1 MFTRALDPVIPII
14 AVDLDVEVSTAA
26 LLSTAFTLPYALAQ
40 PILGPVADMIG
51 KTRIMTVSLFVVST
65 AAILSALA
73 TSFGVVLVLRVI
85 AGLVAGGVFPMA
97 LAIAGDLVPVQQRQV
112 AIARLLLAGML
123 GNMLGAS
130 VSGVLGDLV
139 GWRGVFACTGAFG
152 LLAAGG
158 AFIALRGVTTST
170 AQPFDLRAIPRS
182 WLKVVSNPLAKFCYG
197 AVFLEG
203 IFVFGLFPYVALLL
217 FAEGETR
224 TSIAGLVVAGFAAGG
239 AIYALTASVL
249 VANVTS
255 RNLVLTGSVLAT
267 GAMIVFALFAVW
279 PVQFGAFMVI
289 GFGLYLLHGFI
300 QVQVTELVPTMR
312 GAAMSLHSSSYFMG
326 QAAGPIVYGFA
337 FAQVGSTTSI
347 IGGAFVIL
355 AVGITCAIYLAPRPG
370 TP

>member
-1 MFTRALDPVIPII
+1 MFTRALDPVIPRI

-40 PILGPVADMIG
+40 PILGPIADMIG
-51 KTRIMTVSLFVVST
+51 KTRIMTMSLFVVSV
-65 AAILSALA
+65 AAILSSMA
-73 TSFGVVLVLRVI
+73 TAFGVVLVLRVM

-97 LAIAGDLVPVQQRQV
+97 LAIAGDLVPVNQRQV

-152 LLAAGG
+152 LMAAGG
-158 AFIALRGVTTST
+158 AFFALRGVTTSA

-182 WLKVVSNPLAKFCYG
+182 WRKVLANPLAKFCYG
-197 AVFLEG
+197 SVFLEG

-249 VANVTS
+249 VANISS
-255 RNLVLTGSVLAT
+255 RSLVVAGGILSA
-267 GAMIVFALFAVW
+267 GAMIVFALFVEW

-326 QAAGPIVYGFA
+326 QAAGPVVYGFA
-337 FAQVGSTTSI
+337 FAQLGTTISI

-355 AVGITCAIYLAPRPG
+355 AVAITCAIFLAARPSA
-370 TP
+370 P

>member
-1 MFTRALDPVIPII
+1 
-14 AVDLDVEVSTAA
+14 
-26 LLSTAFTLPYALAQ
+26 LSTAFTLPYALAQ
-40 PILGPVADMIG
+40 PILGPIADMIG

-65 AAILSALA
+65 AAVLSSFA
-73 TSFGVVLVLRVI
+73 TAFGVVLVLRVM

-97 LAIAGDLVPVQQRQV
+97 LAIAGDLVPVNQRQV

-139 GWRGVFACTGAFG
+139 GWRGVFACTGTFG

-158 AFIALRGVTTST
+158 AVFALRNVTTST

-182 WLKVVSNPLAKFCYG
+182 WLKVMSNPLAKFCYG
-197 AVFLEG
+197 SVFLEG

-217 FAEGETR
+217 LAEGETR

-239 AIYALTASVL
+239 AVYALTASVL
-249 VANVTS
+249 VANATS
-255 RNLVLTGSVLAT
+255 RNLVLSGGVLAA
-267 GAMIVFALFAVW
+267 GGMIVFALFAIW
-279 PVQFGAFMVI
+279 PVQLGAFMVI

-326 QAAGPIVYGFA
+326 QAVGPVVYGFT
-337 FAQVGSTTSI
+337 FAQIGSTTSI
-347 IGGAFVIL
+347 VTGALVIF
-355 AVGITCAIYLAPRPG
+355 AVAITCAIYLVPRPAE
-370 TP
+370 P